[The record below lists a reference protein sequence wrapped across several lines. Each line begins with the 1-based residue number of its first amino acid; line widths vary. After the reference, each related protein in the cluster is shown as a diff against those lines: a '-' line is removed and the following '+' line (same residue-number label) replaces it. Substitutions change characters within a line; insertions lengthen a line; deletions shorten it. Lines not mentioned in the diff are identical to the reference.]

1 MSESQNIGSDRADS
15 VTENNEDLLSDV
27 IVEFVN
33 KYWDQFTHT
42 IRMIQHSENLNEE
55 ERKIE
60 FLKGFKLNKDKIV
73 TNEKWAK
80 YIVGRVFHNKCKNFY
95 EECIYWFLHQVYLVD
110 RTTTKNSLYSLALN
124 DISELRNSVLLQ
136 RLSVKAEE

>member
-1 MSESQNIGSDRADS
+1 MSENQTTGSDRTDS
-15 VTENNEDLLSDV
+15 VTENNGDFLSEV
-27 IVEFVN
+27 LIEFLN

-42 IRMIQHSENLNEE
+42 ILMIQHSENLNEK

-60 FLKGFKLNKDKIV
+60 FLKGFKLNVDKIV

-124 DISELRNSVLLQ
+124 DISDLRNSVLLQ
-136 RLSVKAEE
+136 GLPTKTEE